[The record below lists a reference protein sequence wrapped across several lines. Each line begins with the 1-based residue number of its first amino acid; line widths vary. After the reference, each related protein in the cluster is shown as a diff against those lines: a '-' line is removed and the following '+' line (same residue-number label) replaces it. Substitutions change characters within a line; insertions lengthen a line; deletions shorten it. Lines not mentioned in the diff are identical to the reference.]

1 MVLEK
6 THKITLYNDNNHDF
20 LYIIA
25 CLIKICKHS
34 PDQAEQCAI
43 IVDNIGSYDIMS
55 GVFNDI
61 FDIYNQLSDLEL
73 NVEIGES
80 QMH

>member
-6 THKITLYNDNNHDF
+6 THKITLYNDDNHDF

-34 PDQAEQCAI
+34 PDQAEQCAV
-43 IVDNIGSYDIMS
+43 IVDNKGSYDIMS

>member
-43 IVDNIGSYDIMS
+43 IVDNKGSYDIMS

-80 QMH
+80 QVH

>member
-43 IVDNIGSYDIMS
+43 IVDNKGSYDIMS

>member
-6 THKITLYNDNNHDF
+6 THKITLYNDDNHDF

-25 CLIKICKHS
+25 CLIKVCKHS

-43 IVDNIGSYDIMS
+43 IVDNKGSYDIMS

>member
-34 PDQAEQCAI
+34 PDQAEQCAV
-43 IVDNIGSYDIMS
+43 IVDNKGSYDIMS
-55 GVFNDI
+55 GAFDDI

-73 NVEIGES
+73 NVEIGEKKT
-80 QMH
+80 Q

>member
-6 THKITLYNDNNHDF
+6 THKITLYNDDNHDF

-43 IVDNIGSYDIMS
+43 IVDNKGSYDIMS

>member
-1 MVLEK
+1 MEDTK
-6 THKITLYNDNNHDF
+6 THKLVLYNDDHNDY
-20 LYIIA
+20 LYVIA
-25 CLIKICKHS
+25 CLIRYCKHE
-34 PDQAEQCAI
+34 PVQAEQCAV
-43 IVDNIGSYDIMS
+43 IVDNKGSYDIMS
-55 GVFNDI
+55 GAFDDI

>member
-6 THKITLYNDNNHDF
+6 THKITLYNDDNHDF

-43 IVDNIGSYDIMS
+43 IVDNKGSYDIMS

-80 QMH
+80 QVH

>member
-1 MVLEK
+1 MEDTK
-6 THKITLYNDNNHDF
+6 THKLVLYNDNNHDF

-43 IVDNIGSYDIMS
+43 IVDNKGSYDIMS

-61 FDIYNQLSDLEL
+61 FDIYNQLSDLKL

>member
-6 THKITLYNDNNHDF
+6 THKITLYNDDHHDF

-25 CLIKICKHS
+25 CLIKVCKHS

-43 IVDNIGSYDIMS
+43 IVDNIGSYDIKS
-55 GVFNDI
+55 GGFDDI
-61 FDIYNQLSDLEL
+61 FNIYNQLSDLEL

>member
-6 THKITLYNDNNHDF
+6 THKITLYNDDNHDF

-43 IVDNIGSYDIMS
+43 IVDNKGSYDIMS
-55 GVFNDI
+55 GVFDDI

>member
-6 THKITLYNDNNHDF
+6 THKITLYNDDNHDF

-34 PDQAEQCAI
+34 PDQAEQCAV
-43 IVDNIGSYDIMS
+43 IVDNKGSYDIMS
-55 GVFNDI
+55 GVFDDI

>member
-6 THKITLYNDNNHDF
+6 THKITLYNDDSHDF

-25 CLIKICKHS
+25 CLIKICNHS

-43 IVDNIGSYDIMS
+43 IVDNKGSYDIMS

>member
-6 THKITLYNDNNHDF
+6 THKITLYNDDNHDF

-34 PDQAEQCAI
+34 PDQAEQCAV
-43 IVDNIGSYDIMS
+43 IVDNKGSYDIMS

-80 QMH
+80 QVH

>member
-1 MVLEK
+1 M
-6 THKITLYNDNNHDF
+6 YNDDSHDF

-43 IVDNIGSYDIMS
+43 IVDNKGSYDIMS